1 MALDLLY
8 CVSVYTILCG
18 RETDGIHYTI
28 QNKNMLKHI
37 SLGHTGEW
45 RFKNCHMDKES
56 ENLWSQL
63 KAKQAFPAL
72 SRHRRPLFSAAD

>member
-1 MALDLLY
+1 
-8 CVSVYTILCG
+8 
-18 RETDGIHYTI
+18 
-28 QNKNMLKHI
+28 MLKHI

-45 RFKNCHMDKES
+45 RFKNRHMDKES